1 MSNKNL
7 LIRIYRVAQDSS
19 KSFTILI
26 VSSVD
31 HKSSS
36 EMILCNF
43 FFTLCALFKVI
54 SSQFSYSATTY
65 VEEQCFFSM
74 SHFWWQDIKKSQ
86 FFRISF
92 SWRLIRSRRTI
103 RSFRNSRR
111 SAASRR
117 PSSRIVIHPTGKVAW
132 GILRRLRAR
141 WGRRPASASANRWK
155 PSRSPG
161 PTRTSPSGRRT
172 CPRASA
178 SRCVGVHLVKN
189 DRLIHLSCL
198 FASVLLL

>member
-1 MSNKNL
+1 MCAFQSDIVAIFLFSN
-7 LIRIYRVAQDSS
+7 Y
-19 KSFTILI
+19 
-26 VSSVD
+26 
-31 HKSSS
+31 
-36 EMILCNF
+36 LCRR
-43 FFTLCALFKVI
+43 AM
-54 SSQFSYSATTY
+54 
-65 VEEQCFFSM
+65 FFSM
-74 SHFWWQDIKKSQ
+74 SRFWWQDIKKSQ

-178 SRCVGVHLVKN
+178 SRCAGVHLVKN
-189 DRLIHLSCL
+189 ERLINLSCL
-198 FASVLLL
+198 FPSLAIGAVKWVSLYSDKYSSSRATGS

>member
-1 MSNKNL
+1 M
-7 LIRIYRVAQDSS
+7 
-19 KSFTILI
+19 
-26 VSSVD
+26 
-31 HKSSS
+31 
-36 EMILCNF
+36 
-43 FFTLCALFKVI
+43 I

-65 VEEQCFFSM
+65 VEEQCFLACRVSDDRT
-74 SHFWWQDIKKSQ
+74 SKESQ
-86 FFRISF
+86 YFRISF

-189 DRLIHLSCL
+189 ERLINLSCL
-198 FASVLLL
+198 FPTVLLL

>member
-1 MSNKNL
+1 MRSASIFAKLVSPIDVTMRLSCAQNTTSLRKSIKMSNKNL

-65 VEEQCFFSM
+65 VEEQCFLACRVSDDRTSKE
-74 SHFWWQDIKKSQ
+74 SHF
-86 FFRISF
+86 F
-92 SWRLIRSRRTI
+92 
-103 RSFRNSRR
+103 
-111 SAASRR
+111 
-117 PSSRIVIHPTGKVAW
+117 G
-132 GILRRLRAR
+132 
-141 WGRRPASASANRWK
+141 
-155 PSRSPG
+155 
-161 PTRTSPSGRRT
+161 
-172 CPRASA
+172 
-178 SRCVGVHLVKN
+178 
-189 DRLIHLSCL
+189 
-198 FASVLLL
+198 